1 MRISTKLTLAALVP
15 AVVAALAVAG
25 VLISYFPTVGLQ
37 NRQVAIV
44 QARGDLDQVDGLARS
59 YLLHHD
65 ARSSQQF
72 MAASDDVV
80 RDITKAA
87 SGSSA
92 RDQQTLATVA
102 QDAQAVRELF
112 VRIVAIHEA
121 GIAAPIPADRE
132 AEERLS
138 EQLFIRSTDAKG
150 TIGELVQSISAEI
163 VTRERRTSETVTV
176 LTILAAALL
185 TAGLVALRRDI
196 TRSLQSL
203 HAGTE
208 AIGGGDLDYRIG
220 LPSADEFGDL
230 GRAFDRMSERLK
242 GLTFRQEWLSG
253 VSHDI
258 RTPLS
263 SIRGY
268 AELLADERSDLP
280 DEERRQAGI
289 IASQTQRVQQLVE
302 DLLLTFQVRE
312 GSLPL
317 RLERID
323 LSDFLLSVVDS
334 ARAAF
339 PSGAD
344 SVSCRLPSLSHFAMV
359 DRKLLERALIN
370 LIGNALVHNPAGTHV
385 AVLLTSADDSLEVS
399 VRDDGRGMDEESLG
413 RVWVRYERGSDV
425 GKDTDG
431 IGLGMSVARQLV
443 EAMNGSVEI
452 ASMPGAGTTVVV
464 RLPSADTP
472 P

>member
-37 NRQVAIV
+37 NRQILIV
-44 QARGDLDQVDGLARS
+44 EARGDLEEVDGLARS

-72 MAASDDVV
+72 IAASDEAV

-87 SGSSA
+87 SGSRA
-92 RDQQTLATVA
+92 RDQQALATVA

-121 GIAAPIPADRE
+121 GATAIPVDRE

-150 TIGELVQSISAEI
+150 AIGELVQSISAEI
-163 VTRERRTSETVTV
+163 VTRERRTSGTVSA

-185 TAGLVALRRDI
+185 TAGLLALRRDI

-203 HAGTE
+203 NAGTE

-344 SVSCRLPSLSHFAMV
+344 SVSCRLPSLSHFAIV

-385 AVLLTSADDSLEVS
+385 AVLLTGADDFLEIS
-399 VRDDGRGMDEESLG
+399 VQDDGRGMDEESLG

-431 IGLGMSVARQLV
+431 IGLGMSVTRQLV

-464 RLPSADTP
+464 RLPSADTLP
-472 P
+472 